1 MRATGLARSTD
12 AVFYYE
18 VGEREERQFGKVVM
32 VVVSNGVLVIRCA
45 QWKLRRQT
53 TRVGGGLAYRCLNAE
68 RELVFKN
75 LNRIK
80 I

>member
-1 MRATGLARSTD
+1 M
-12 AVFYYE
+12 
-18 VGEREERQFGKVVM
+18 
-32 VVVSNGVLVIRCA
+32 SNGVLVIRCA

-53 TRVGGGLAYRCLNAE
+53 TRVGGGLASVPLLDAE
-68 RELVFKN
+68 RELVFKI